1 MKRTLDILLSASALL
16 CLSPVFAYLWIRIG
30 KELGSPVLFTQPRI
44 GLDNKIFHLV
54 KFRSMTTAVDVHGEP
69 LPDDQRLTAFGR
81 RLRASSLDELPTL
94 FNVLSG
100 TMSLVG
106 PRPLLV
112 EYLPLYTDEQARRH
126 YAKPGITGWAQINGR
141 NSVSWTEKFQLD
153 TWYVDNQSLAL
164 DIKILFLTVG
174 KVLKRDG
181 ISADGQAT
189 MSKFTG
195 VEEDS

>member
-1 MKRTLDILLSASALL
+1 M
-16 CLSPVFAYLWIRIG
+16 
-30 KELGSPVLFTQPRI
+30 LFTQPRI